1 MKIPDNLSEEEKKIY
16 LEMLLQMQHPILPSK
31 KEIPVV
37 TYCTVTVQVICLHC
51 GYPIVTNKVV
61 HKDSIITYL
70 DKHSKPVNVK
80 VKKNCKITTYTSY
93 CDGCESYLRTFSHEE
108 LVAKCFLLLK
118 SNQLDTLE
126 RTRVFRR
133 TETIEISTGVECNA
147 TPLLTPVSPGPTNI
161 LVRLGI
167 VEPPLGMEAE

>member
-16 LEMLLQMQHPILPSK
+16 LEMLLQMQHRILPTK
-31 KEIPVV
+31 KETPIV
-37 TYCTVTVQVICLHC
+37 TYCNVTVCVTCTHC
-51 GYPIVTNKVV
+51 GHTREYDKVV
-61 HKDSIITYL
+61 HKDSMMTYL
-70 DKHSKPVNVK
+70 DSKSKPINVRI
-80 VKKNCKITTYTSY
+80 KKNCTLTTYTSW
-93 CDGCESYLRTFSHEE
+93 CDSCKSYLQTLTHCE
-108 LVAKCFLLLK
+108 LVEKCFLLLK